1 MPSRPSGP
9 MPKPALSAA
18 VRAPMSPA
26 AQPKDTPVTK
36 IPMTDLPRRA
46 GISLTVGL
54 MVALAILT
62 AIGFLVLYFR
72 IDAIQTQIMTL
83 GDKTSAD
90 LAGLSGKLDSLAQA
104 NQTRDTQM
112 ADLKTA
118 NDNLLL
124 EIQKLEAQPVPAPPT
139 ATGTT
144 P

>member
-1 MPSRPSGP
+1 
-9 MPKPALSAA
+9 
-18 VRAPMSPA
+18 
-26 AQPKDTPVTK
+26 
-36 IPMTDLPRRA
+36 MTDLPRRA